1 MHIDYSQV
9 FTFQLIV
16 GATIFD
22 YNNAS
27 GIQHGIDESMELT
40 CLVKVTS
47 KEKLQF
53 IRN

>member
-1 MHIDYSQV
+1 VHIDCNQV
-9 FTFQLIV
+9 LTFQFII

-22 YNNAS
+22 YNNAN
-27 GIQHGIDESMELT
+27 GIQHGIDDNMVLT

-53 IRN
+53 MRN